1 MKQRN
6 STQFYLRTAVAWLV
20 AYLTFMFVFV
30 YKLSTD
36 TIFSD
41 MLVTT
46 LVFAFL
52 FYNPGIFR
60 PTLIIEDET
69 VVVKKR
75 SGEVSIPFSNLK
87 NVEVKHSIWGR
98 MMKFYYEGGKVVT
111 YPKDVEAAVSYLR
124 QLGVTCI
131 KESWC
136 FLQRHHAFPTTSCFF
151 EGYES
156 NHRC

>member
-1 MKQRN
+1 M
-6 STQFYLRTAVAWLV
+6 FYLRTAVAGLV
-20 AYLTFMFVFV
+20 AYQTFMFVFV
-30 YKLSTD
+30 SKLSTD
-36 TIFSD
+36 NIFSD
-41 MLVTT
+41 LLVTT

-75 SGEVSIPFSNLK
+75 SGEVSIHFSNLK

-98 MMKFYYEGGKVVT
+98 MMKFYYQGGKVVT

-131 KESWC
+131 NES
-136 FLQRHHAFPTTSCFF
+136 
-151 EGYES
+151 
-156 NHRC
+156 

>member
-1 MKQRN
+1 M
-6 STQFYLRTAVAWLV
+6 FYLRTAVAGLV
-20 AYLTFMFVFV
+20 AYQTFMFVFV
-30 YKLSTD
+30 SKLSTD
-36 TIFSD
+36 NIFSD
-41 MLVTT
+41 LLVTT

-87 NVEVKHSIWGR
+87 NVEVKQSIWGR

-131 KESWC
+131 NEC
-136 FLQRHHAFPTTSCFF
+136 
-151 EGYES
+151 
-156 NHRC
+156 

>member
-1 MKQRN
+1 M
-6 STQFYLRTAVAWLV
+6 FYLRTAIAGLI
-20 AYLTFMFVFV
+20 AYLTFMYVFV
-30 YKLSTD
+30 YKLNND

-69 VVVKKR
+69 IVVKKR

-87 NVEVKHSIWGR
+87 NVEVKQSIWGR

-111 YPKDVEAAVSYLR
+111 YPKDVDAAVSYLR
-124 QLGVTCI
+124 QLGVTCF
-131 KESWC
+131 KES
-136 FLQRHHAFPTTSCFF
+136 
-151 EGYES
+151 
-156 NHRC
+156 

>member
-1 MKQRN
+1 M
-6 STQFYLRTAVAWLV
+6 FYLRTAVAGLV

-36 TIFSD
+36 NIFSD

-131 KESWC
+131 NEC
-136 FLQRHHAFPTTSCFF
+136 
-151 EGYES
+151 
-156 NHRC
+156 

>member
-1 MKQRN
+1 M
-6 STQFYLRTAVAWLV
+6 FYLRTAVAGLV

-36 TIFSD
+36 NIFSD

-87 NVEVKHSIWGR
+87 NVEVKQTIWGR

-131 KESWC
+131 NEC
-136 FLQRHHAFPTTSCFF
+136 
-151 EGYES
+151 
-156 NHRC
+156 

>member
-1 MKQRN
+1 M
-6 STQFYLRTAVAWLV
+6 FYLRTAIAGLI
-20 AYLTFMFVFV
+20 AYLTFMYVFV
-30 YKLSTD
+30 YKLNTD

-111 YPKDVEAAVSYLR
+111 YPKDVDAAVSYLR
-124 QLGVTCI
+124 QLGVNCI
-131 KESWC
+131 KES
-136 FLQRHHAFPTTSCFF
+136 
-151 EGYES
+151 
-156 NHRC
+156 

>member
-1 MKQRN
+1 M
-6 STQFYLRTAVAWLV
+6 FYLRTAVAGLV

-36 TIFSD
+36 NVAQTEYDNIFSD

-52 FYNPGIFR
+52 FYNPVIFR

-87 NVEVKHSIWGR
+87 NVEVKQTIWGR

-131 KESWC
+131 NEC
-136 FLQRHHAFPTTSCFF
+136 
-151 EGYES
+151 
-156 NHRC
+156 

>member
-1 MKQRN
+1 M
-6 STQFYLRTAVAWLV
+6 FYLRTAVAGLV

-36 TIFSD
+36 NIFSD

-52 FYNPGIFR
+52 YYNPGIFR

-87 NVEVKHSIWGR
+87 NVEVKQTIWGR

-131 KESWC
+131 NEC
-136 FLQRHHAFPTTSCFF
+136 
-151 EGYES
+151 
-156 NHRC
+156 

>member
-6 STQFYLRTAVAWLV
+6 STMFYLRTAVAGLV
-20 AYLTFMFVFV
+20 AYQTFMFVFV
-30 YKLSTD
+30 SKLSTD
-36 TIFSD
+36 NIFSD
-41 MLVTT
+41 LLVTT

-69 VVVKKR
+69 IVVKKR
-75 SGEVSIPFSNLK
+75 SGEVSIPFSSLK
-87 NVEVKHSIWGR
+87 NVEVKQTIWGR

-131 KESWC
+131 NES
-136 FLQRHHAFPTTSCFF
+136 
-151 EGYES
+151 
-156 NHRC
+156 

>member
-1 MKQRN
+1 M
-6 STQFYLRTAVAWLV
+6 FYLRIAVAGLV

-36 TIFSD
+36 NIFSY

-87 NVEVKHSIWGR
+87 NVEVKQTIWGR

-131 KESWC
+131 NEC
-136 FLQRHHAFPTTSCFF
+136 
-151 EGYES
+151 
-156 NHRC
+156 

>member
-1 MKQRN
+1 M
-6 STQFYLRTAVAWLV
+6 FYLRTAVAGLV
-20 AYLTFMFVFV
+20 AYLTFMYVFV
-30 YKLSTD
+30 YELSTD

-87 NVEVKHSIWGR
+87 NVEVKQTIWGR

-124 QLGVTCI
+124 QHGVTCI
-131 KESWC
+131 KES
-136 FLQRHHAFPTTSCFF
+136 
-151 EGYES
+151 
-156 NHRC
+156 

>member
-6 STQFYLRTAVAWLV
+6 STMFYLRTAIAGLI
-20 AYLTFMFVFV
+20 AYLTFMYVFV
-30 YKLSTD
+30 YELSTD

-87 NVEVKHSIWGR
+87 NVEVKQTIWGR

-111 YPKDVEAAVSYLR
+111 YPKDVKAAVSYLR

-131 KESWC
+131 KE
-136 FLQRHHAFPTTSCFF
+136 
-151 EGYES
+151 G
-156 NHRC
+156 

>member
-1 MKQRN
+1 M
-6 STQFYLRTAVAWLV
+6 FYLRTAVAGLV
-20 AYLTFMFVFV
+20 AYLTFMYVFV

-36 TIFSD
+36 NIFSD

-98 MMKFYYEGGKVVT
+98 MMKFYYDGGKVVT

-131 KESWC
+131 NES
-136 FLQRHHAFPTTSCFF
+136 
-151 EGYES
+151 
-156 NHRC
+156 

>member
-1 MKQRN
+1 M
-6 STQFYLRTAVAWLV
+6 FYLRTAVAGLV
-20 AYLTFMFVFV
+20 AYLTFMYVFV
-30 YKLSTD
+30 YKLNTD

-111 YPKDVEAAVSYLR
+111 YPKDVEGAVSYLR

-131 KESWC
+131 NES
-136 FLQRHHAFPTTSCFF
+136 
-151 EGYES
+151 
-156 NHRC
+156 

>member
-6 STQFYLRTAVAWLV
+6 STMFYLRTAVAGLV
-20 AYLTFMFVFV
+20 AYLTFMYVFV
-30 YKLSTD
+30 YKLNTD

-75 SGEVSIPFSNLK
+75 SGEFSIPFSNLK

-131 KESWC
+131 NES
-136 FLQRHHAFPTTSCFF
+136 
-151 EGYES
+151 
-156 NHRC
+156 

>member
-1 MKQRN
+1 M
-6 STQFYLRTAVAWLV
+6 FYLRTAVAGLV
-20 AYLTFMFVFV
+20 AYQTFMFVFV
-30 YKLSTD
+30 SKLSTD
-36 TIFSD
+36 NIFSD
-41 MLVTT
+41 LLVTT

-87 NVEVKHSIWGR
+87 NVEGKHSIRGR
-98 MMKFYYEGGKVVT
+98 MMKFYYQGGKVVT

-131 KESWC
+131 NES
-136 FLQRHHAFPTTSCFF
+136 
-151 EGYES
+151 
-156 NHRC
+156 

>member
-1 MKQRN
+1 M
-6 STQFYLRTAVAWLV
+6 FYLRTAVAGLV
-20 AYLTFMFVFV
+20 AYITFMYVFV
-30 YKLSTD
+30 YELSTD

-87 NVEVKHSIWGR
+87 NVEVKQTIWGR

-111 YPKDVEAAVSYLR
+111 YPKDVKAAVSYLR

-131 KESWC
+131 KES
-136 FLQRHHAFPTTSCFF
+136 
-151 EGYES
+151 
-156 NHRC
+156 

>member
-1 MKQRN
+1 M
-6 STQFYLRTAVAWLV
+6 FYLRTAVAGLV
-20 AYLTFMFVFV
+20 AYLTFMYVFV
-30 YKLSTD
+30 YKLNND

-41 MLVTT
+41 MFVTT

-60 PTLIIEDET
+60 PTLIIEAET

-87 NVEVKHSIWGR
+87 NVEVKQTIWGR

-124 QLGVTCI
+124 QLGVNCI
-131 KESWC
+131 KEC
-136 FLQRHHAFPTTSCFF
+136 
-151 EGYES
+151 
-156 NHRC
+156 

>member
-1 MKQRN
+1 M
-6 STQFYLRTAVAWLV
+6 FYLRTAVAGLV
-20 AYLTFMFVFV
+20 AYLTFMYVFV
-30 YKLSTD
+30 YKLNTD

-98 MMKFYYEGGKVVT
+98 MMKFYYEGGKVVA

-131 KESWC
+131 NES
-136 FLQRHHAFPTTSCFF
+136 
-151 EGYES
+151 
-156 NHRC
+156 

>member
-1 MKQRN
+1 
-6 STQFYLRTAVAWLV
+6 
-20 AYLTFMFVFV
+20 
-30 YKLSTD
+30 
-36 TIFSD
+36 

-131 KESWC
+131 KES
-136 FLQRHHAFPTTSCFF
+136 
-151 EGYES
+151 
-156 NHRC
+156 

>member
-6 STQFYLRTAVAWLV
+6 STMFYLRTAVAGLI
-20 AYLTFMFVFV
+20 AYLTFMYVFV
-30 YKLSTD
+30 YELSTD

-87 NVEVKHSIWGR
+87 NVEVKQSIWGR

-111 YPKDVEAAVSYLR
+111 YPKDVKAAVSYLR

-131 KESWC
+131 KES
-136 FLQRHHAFPTTSCFF
+136 
-151 EGYES
+151 
-156 NHRC
+156 

>member
-1 MKQRN
+1 M
-6 STQFYLRTAVAWLV
+6 FYLRTAVAGLV
-20 AYLTFMFVFV
+20 AYQTFMFVFV
-30 YKLSTD
+30 SKLSTD
-36 TIFSD
+36 NIFSD
-41 MLVTT
+41 LLVTT

-98 MMKFYYEGGKVVT
+98 MMKFYYDGGKVVT

-131 KESWC
+131 NES
-136 FLQRHHAFPTTSCFF
+136 
-151 EGYES
+151 
-156 NHRC
+156 

>member
-1 MKQRN
+1 M
-6 STQFYLRTAVAWLV
+6 FYLRTAVAGLV
-20 AYLTFMFVFV
+20 AYQTFMFVFV
-30 YKLSTD
+30 SKLSTD
-36 TIFSD
+36 NIFSD
-41 MLVTT
+41 LLVTT

-60 PTLIIEDET
+60 PTLIIEEET

-98 MMKFYYEGGKVVT
+98 MMKFYYDGGKVVT

-131 KESWC
+131 NES
-136 FLQRHHAFPTTSCFF
+136 
-151 EGYES
+151 
-156 NHRC
+156 

>member
-6 STQFYLRTAVAWLV
+6 STMFYLRTAVAGLV

-36 TIFSD
+36 NIFSD

-46 LVFAFL
+46 LVFSFL

-87 NVEVKHSIWGR
+87 NVEVKQTIWGR

-131 KESWC
+131 NEC
-136 FLQRHHAFPTTSCFF
+136 
-151 EGYES
+151 
-156 NHRC
+156 

>member
-1 MKQRN
+1 M
-6 STQFYLRTAVAWLV
+6 FYLRTAVAGLV

-111 YPKDVEAAVSYLR
+111 YPKDVEAAVFYLR

-131 KESWC
+131 KES
-136 FLQRHHAFPTTSCFF
+136 
-151 EGYES
+151 
-156 NHRC
+156 

>member
-1 MKQRN
+1 M
-6 STQFYLRTAVAWLV
+6 FYLRTAVAGLV
-20 AYLTFMFVFV
+20 AYLAFMYVFV
-30 YKLSTD
+30 YKLNTD

-60 PTLIIEDET
+60 PTLIIDDET
-69 VVVKKR
+69 IVVKKR

-87 NVEVKHSIWGR
+87 NVEVKQSIWGR

-111 YPKDVEAAVSYLR
+111 YPKDVDAAVSYLR

-131 KESWC
+131 KES
-136 FLQRHHAFPTTSCFF
+136 
-151 EGYES
+151 
-156 NHRC
+156 

>member
-1 MKQRN
+1 M
-6 STQFYLRTAVAWLV
+6 FYLRTAVAGLF

-36 TIFSD
+36 NIFSD

-87 NVEVKHSIWGR
+87 NVEVKQTIWGR

-131 KESWC
+131 NEC
-136 FLQRHHAFPTTSCFF
+136 
-151 EGYES
+151 
-156 NHRC
+156 

>member
-6 STQFYLRTAVAWLV
+6 STMFYLRTAVAGLV

-36 TIFSD
+36 NIFSD

-131 KESWC
+131 NEC
-136 FLQRHHAFPTTSCFF
+136 
-151 EGYES
+151 
-156 NHRC
+156 

>member
-1 MKQRN
+1 M
-6 STQFYLRTAVAWLV
+6 FYLRTAIAGLI
-20 AYLTFMFVFV
+20 AYLTFMYVFV
-30 YKLSTD
+30 YKLNTD

-69 VVVKKR
+69 IVVKKR

-87 NVEVKHSIWGR
+87 NVEVKQSIWGR

-124 QLGVTCI
+124 QLGVTCF
-131 KESWC
+131 KES
-136 FLQRHHAFPTTSCFF
+136 
-151 EGYES
+151 
-156 NHRC
+156 

>member
-6 STQFYLRTAVAWLV
+6 STMFYLRTAVAGLV
-20 AYLTFMFVFV
+20 AYLTFMYVFV
-30 YKLSTD
+30 YKLNTD

-69 VVVKKR
+69 VVVKMR

-131 KESWC
+131 NES
-136 FLQRHHAFPTTSCFF
+136 
-151 EGYES
+151 
-156 NHRC
+156 

>member
-6 STQFYLRTAVAWLV
+6 STMFYLRTAVAGLV
-20 AYLTFMFVFV
+20 AYLTFMYVFV
-30 YKLSTD
+30 YKLNTD

-98 MMKFYYEGGKVVT
+98 KMKFYYEGGKVVT

-131 KESWC
+131 NES
-136 FLQRHHAFPTTSCFF
+136 
-151 EGYES
+151 
-156 NHRC
+156 

>member
-1 MKQRN
+1 M
-6 STQFYLRTAVAWLV
+6 FYLRTAVAGLV

-87 NVEVKHSIWGR
+87 NVEVKQTIWGR

-131 KESWC
+131 NEC
-136 FLQRHHAFPTTSCFF
+136 
-151 EGYES
+151 
-156 NHRC
+156 

>member
-1 MKQRN
+1 M
-6 STQFYLRTAVAWLV
+6 FYLRTAVAGLV
-20 AYLTFMFVFV
+20 AYLTFMYVFV
-30 YKLSTD
+30 YKLNTD

-98 MMKFYYEGGKVVT
+98 MMKFYYDGGKVVT

-124 QLGVTCI
+124 QLGVICI
-131 KESWC
+131 KEC
-136 FLQRHHAFPTTSCFF
+136 
-151 EGYES
+151 
-156 NHRC
+156 

>member
-1 MKQRN
+1 M
-6 STQFYLRTAVAWLV
+6 FYLRTAVAGLV
-20 AYLTFMFVFV
+20 AYQTFMFVFV
-30 YKLSTD
+30 SKLSTD
-36 TIFSD
+36 NIFSD

-131 KESWC
+131 NES
-136 FLQRHHAFPTTSCFF
+136 
-151 EGYES
+151 
-156 NHRC
+156 

>member
-6 STQFYLRTAVAWLV
+6 STMFYLRTAVAGLV

-36 TIFSD
+36 NIFSD

-87 NVEVKHSIWGR
+87 NVEVKQTIWGR
-98 MMKFYYEGGKVVT
+98 MMKFYYEGGKVVI

-131 KESWC
+131 NEC
-136 FLQRHHAFPTTSCFF
+136 
-151 EGYES
+151 
-156 NHRC
+156 

>member
-6 STQFYLRTAVAWLV
+6 STMFYLRTAVAGLV

-87 NVEVKHSIWGR
+87 NVEVKQTIWGR

-131 KESWC
+131 NEC
-136 FLQRHHAFPTTSCFF
+136 
-151 EGYES
+151 
-156 NHRC
+156 

>member
-1 MKQRN
+1 M
-6 STQFYLRTAVAWLV
+6 FYLRTAVAGLV
-20 AYLTFMFVFV
+20 AYLTFMYVFV
-30 YKLSTD
+30 YELSTD

-87 NVEVKHSIWGR
+87 NVEVKQTIWGR

-111 YPKDVEAAVSYLR
+111 YPKDVKAAVSYLR

-131 KESWC
+131 KES
-136 FLQRHHAFPTTSCFF
+136 
-151 EGYES
+151 
-156 NHRC
+156 